1 MMSALLR
8 PLNALEVVYWNVG
21 LDSRAQ
27 MNPAMLCPYIVFLL
41 ISLPWNDDKGGETVF
56 KY

>member
-1 MMSALLR
+1 MSALLR